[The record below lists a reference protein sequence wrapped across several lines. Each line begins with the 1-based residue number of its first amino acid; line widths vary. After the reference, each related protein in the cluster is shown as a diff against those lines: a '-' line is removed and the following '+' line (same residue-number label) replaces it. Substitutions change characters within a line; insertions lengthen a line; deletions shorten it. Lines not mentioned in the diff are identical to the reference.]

1 MFGKVSHKTDV
12 YSFGVV
18 LLELVSGK
26 HPIENVRP
34 QGQENLILWARP
46 LLEDES
52 RYGEVVDQRLG
63 KEYDGDQLKNMMIAA
78 SLCLQHSPHLR
89 PSMSRILKVMR
100 GQQVDLELRQ
110 DSMCRGNDD
119 CYVVPAHVDYDI
131 HRHLSL
137 ALYGLDDDMSSQAGI
152 DSNVCHSNPN
162 KLIEEYLRHRHS
174 HSSSFD

>member
-1 MFGKVSHKTDV
+1 
-12 YSFGVV
+12 
-18 LLELVSGK
+18 
-26 HPIENVRP
+26 
-34 QGQENLILWARP
+34 
-46 LLEDES
+46 
-52 RYGEVVDQRLG
+52 
-63 KEYDGDQLKNMMIAA
+63 
-78 SLCLQHSPHLR
+78 
-89 PSMSRILKVMR
+89 MR

-152 DSNVCHSNPN
+152 DSNVRHSNPN